1 MRAPPTAVIPRE
13 GGESSTPRLLGSSSA
28 ASGILDRP
36 PSRAMTARLW
46 RAASAAPT
54 RIVFVVAF
62 LLALAFPAF
71 ADVAVPQLTGR
82 VVDQTNTL
90 SSADIAS
97 LSQKLQDFE
106 ARKGS
111 QIAVLIVP
119 TTQPE
124 TIEQF
129 SIRVADAWKI
139 GRKKVDD
146 GAILVVAKNDRHLR
160 IEVGYGLEGAL
171 TDVTSRRIIDE
182 VITPK
187 FRAGDFAGGISD
199 GVDRMMRVID
209 GEPLPSPSRSVNFAH
224 NLDDLA
230 PVFAV
235 ALFASIGVGGF
246 FRAMLGRLLGSMVTG
261 GIIAAVTWFILGSA
275 ALAAA
280 VGVLGFIV
288 GFIADLF
295 SAITPGTGRSRGGSW
310 SSGSSGGGWSSGSS
324 SSDSGSFSGGGGS
337 FGGGGASG
345 SW

>member
-1 MRAPPTAVIPRE
+1 
-13 GGESSTPRLLGSSSA
+13 
-28 ASGILDRP
+28 
-36 PSRAMTARLW
+36 MTQSVW
-46 RAASAAPT
+46 RAAIVAAL
-54 RIVFVVAF
+54 
-62 LLALAFPAF
+62 LLAFAFPAS

-82 VVDQTNTL
+82 VVDQTGTL
-90 SSADIAS
+90 SSADIAA

-106 ARKGS
+106 NRKGT

-129 SIRVADAWKI
+129 SIRVAEAWKI

-146 GAILVVAKNDRHLR
+146 GAILVVAKNDRRLR

-182 VITPK
+182 DITPK
-187 FRAGDFAGGISD
+187 FRSGDFAAGVGA

-209 GEPLPSPSRSVNFAH
+209 GEPLPSPSRSANFAH

-230 PVFAV
+230 PVFAM

-246 FRAMLGRLLGSMVTG
+246 FRAILGRLLGSLVTG
-261 GIIAAVTWFILGSA
+261 GIIAAVTWLILGSA
-275 ALAAA
+275 ALALA
-280 VGVLGFIV
+280 VGFLGFII
-288 GFIADLF
+288 GFVADLF
-295 SAITPGTGRSRGGSW
+295 SAIPPGTGRSRGGSW
-310 SSGSSGGGWSSGSS
+310 SSGSSGGWSSGSS
-324 SSDSGSFSGGGGS
+324 SSGGFSGGGGS

-345 SW
+345 NW

>member
-1 MRAPPTAVIPRE
+1 M
-13 GGESSTPRLLGSSSA
+13 TPSV
-28 ASGILDRP
+28 
-36 PSRAMTARLW
+36 W
-46 RAASAAPT
+46 RAYS
-54 RIVFVVAF
+54 VVASCV
-62 LLALAFPAF
+62 LAIAIFLAFALPTH

-82 VVDQTNTL
+82 VVDQTGTL
-90 SSADIAS
+90 SSADIAA
-97 LSQKLQDFE
+97 LSQKLLDFE
-106 ARKGS
+106 NRKGS

-129 SIRVADAWKI
+129 SIRVAEAWKI

-182 VITPK
+182 DITPK
-187 FRAGDFAGGISD
+187 FRSGDFAAGIGA

-209 GEPLPSPSRSVNFAH
+209 GEPLPSPSRSANFAH
-224 NLDDLA
+224 NLDDLM

-246 FRAMLGRLLGSMVTG
+246 FRAILGRLLGSLVTG
-261 GIIAAVTWFILGSA
+261 GIIAAVTWLILGSA
-275 ALAAA
+275 AIAAA
-280 VGVLGFIV
+280 VGVLGFII

-295 SAITPGTGRSRGGSW
+295 SAMGPGTGRSRGSSW
-310 SSGSSGGGWSSGSS
+310 SSGSSGGWSSGSS
-324 SSDSGSFSGGGGS
+324 SSGGFSGGGGS

-345 SW
+345 NW

>member
-1 MRAPPTAVIPRE
+1 
-13 GGESSTPRLLGSSSA
+13 
-28 ASGILDRP
+28 
-36 PSRAMTARLW
+36 MTARLW
-46 RAASAAPT
+46 IA
-54 RIVFVVAF
+54 VFALF
-62 LLALAFPAF
+62 LAFSFPAS

-82 VVDQTNTL
+82 VVDQTGTL
-90 SSADIAS
+90 SSSDIAA
-97 LSQKLQDFE
+97 LSQKLRDFE
-106 ARKGS
+106 TRKGS

-129 SIRVADAWKI
+129 SIRVAEAWKI

-182 VITPK
+182 LITPK
-187 FRAGDFAGGISD
+187 FRSGDFPGGISA

-235 ALFASIGVGGF
+235 ALFASIGVGGV
-246 FRAMLGRLLGSMVTG
+246 FRAMLGRLFGSLVTG
-261 GIIAAVTWFILGSA
+261 GIIAAVTWLIFGSA

-280 VGVLGFIV
+280 VGLLGFVI

-295 SAITPGTGRSRGGSW
+295 SAMGPGPGSSRRGSW
-310 SSGSSGGGWSSGSS
+310 SSGSSGSGWGSGSS
-324 SSDSGSFSGGGGS
+324 SSDSGGFSGGGGS